1 MGKIQF
7 DLWANEQAML
17 TSIICIISSAIAA
30 AGQFIRWDC
39 GLAAGVLSLF
49 ILVLEWPRPGRE
61 KGRVQG
67 RPFQEPFTDFVIL
80 LGGIGRS
87 YYARFV
93 LYIIVSL
100 PACVCLPTLV
110 PAIFYFLA
118 AMFYL
123 VAAVRGEHWRPII
136 NTRERRKT
144 QFAEIQMPTRPPPRI
159 TGDTNSVM
167 SSTRGSILSR
177 NSFLSMLSGRK
188 SSHKKSVY
196 SPNPSVL
203 SDRGRDISVLS
214 NDRQTL
220 TDRKSILVNRQGVL
234 SPLAATENP
243 PRALSMAETNRG
255 AKSTAQR
262 ISKKV
267 SISEGTRAVSMAEAT
282 NRGAKSTTRGVP
294 KKVSIS
300 ELPPPCP
307 MSVADKPS
315 RISKKV
321 SISDLPPRAVSTA
334 NTIQENSE
342 YRVMSIT
349 ENITREM
356 PISENPIDETSEQ
369 STNL

>member
-1 MGKIQF
+1 MLKIEIWSNLQILIF
-7 DLWANEQAML
+7 CEAHNANHKKLQN
-17 TSIICIISSAIAA
+17 S
-30 AGQFIRWDC
+30 GQFIRWDC

-61 KGRVQG
+61 RGRVQG

-80 LGGIGRS
+80 LGGVGRS

-100 PACVCLPTLV
+100 PACVCLPTLI

-118 AMFYL
+118 AIFYL

-136 NTRERRKT
+136 YETKRRKT
-144 QFAEIQMPTRPPPRI
+144 QFAEIKMPTRPPPRL

-177 NSFLSMLSGRK
+177 NSFLSILSGKK
-188 SSHKKSVY
+188 SSFKKSIY

-203 SDRGRDISVLS
+203 SDRGPVSILS

-234 SPLAATENP
+234 SPLAGSENP
-243 PRALSMAETNRG
+243 PRAVSMAENNRG

-267 SISEGTRAVSMAEAT
+267 SISEGTRAVSMAET
-282 NRGAKSTTRGVP
+282 INRGAKSTTRMP

-300 ELPPPCP
+300 ELPPPRS
-307 MSVADKPS
+307 MSVAEKPT

-334 NTIQENSE
+334 NPIPEND

-349 ENITREM
+349 ENIAREM
-356 PISENPIDETSEQ
+356 PISENPIDET
-369 STNL
+369 TDL